1 MQNKLVAQESNQ
13 KFYDAFNKKDLDFM
27 ARIWLNDPK
36 SQCIHPGWDVL
47 NGFKP
52 IIESWRRIFET
63 GQDLEIKLSYV
74 EAVVSENLA
83 WIACQENLFSI
94 STSGVQLSKVHAT
107 NIFKQIDDEWKMV
120 LHHASPVRG
129 LPTDEKVIES

>member
-1 MQNKLVAQESNQ
+1 MQNKLVAQKSNQ
-13 KFYDAFNKKDLDFM
+13 KFYDAFNKKDLDLM
-27 ARIWLNDPK
+27 TRIWLNDPK

-63 GQDLEIKLSYV
+63 GQDLEIKLSHV
-74 EAVVSENLA
+74 EVIASEGLA

-107 NIFKQIDDEWKMV
+107 NLFKHINDEWKMI

-129 LPTDEKVIES
+129 SSIEEQVNKN

>member
-1 MQNKLVAQESNQ
+1 MQNKLVALESNQ
-13 KFYDAFNKKDLDFM
+13 RFYDAFNKNDLDLM
-27 ARIWLNDPK
+27 TRTWLDDPIA
-36 SQCIHPGWDVL
+36 QCIHPGWDVL
-47 NGFKP
+47 SGFKP

-63 GQDLEIKLSYV
+63 GQDLEIKLSHV
-74 EAVVSENLA
+74 EVIVSDDLA

-107 NIFKQIDDEWKMV
+107 NLFKQVDGEWKMI

-129 LPTDEKVIES
+129 LPTEEKVTEH

>member
-63 GQDLEIKLSYV
+63 GQDLEIKLSHV

-107 NIFKQIDDEWKMV
+107 NIFKQIDDEWKMI

-129 LPTDEKVIES
+129 SPIEKQVNEN

>member
-1 MQNKLVAQESNQ
+1 MKNKLVAQESNQ
-13 KFYDAFNKKDLDFM
+13 KFYDAFNKKDLDLM
-27 ARIWLNDPK
+27 TRIWLNDPK
-36 SQCIHPGWDVL
+36 SQCIHPGWDTL

>member
-1 MQNKLVAQESNQ
+1 MQNKLVALESNQ
-13 KFYDAFNKKDLDFM
+13 RFYDAFNKNDLDLM
-27 ARIWLNDPK
+27 TRAWLDDPIA
-36 SQCIHPGWDVL
+36 QCIHPGWDVL
-47 NGFKP
+47 TGFKP

-63 GQDLEIKLSYV
+63 GQDLEIKLSHV
-74 EAVVSENLA
+74 EAVVSEDLA

-107 NIFKQIDDEWKMV
+107 NFFKKIEGEWKMI

-129 LPTDEKVIES
+129 LPTEEKVIEN

>member
-1 MQNKLVAQESNQ
+1 MALESNQ
-13 KFYDAFNKKDLDFM
+13 RFYDAFNKNDLDLM
-27 ARIWLNDPK
+27 IKIWLNDPAA
-36 SQCIHPGWDVL
+36 QCIHPGWDVL
-47 NGFKP
+47 TGFKP

-63 GQDLEIKLSYV
+63 GQDLEIKLSHV
-74 EAVVSENLA
+74 EVIVSDDLA

-107 NIFKQIDDEWKMV
+107 NLFKQINDEWKMI

-129 LPTDEKVIES
+129 LPIEEQVNEN